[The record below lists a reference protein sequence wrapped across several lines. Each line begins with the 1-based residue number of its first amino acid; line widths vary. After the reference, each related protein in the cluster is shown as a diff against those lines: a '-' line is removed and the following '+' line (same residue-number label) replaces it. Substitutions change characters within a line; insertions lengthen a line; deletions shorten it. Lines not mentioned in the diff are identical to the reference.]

1 MFELIKEDIEGMLK
15 VVLERIRFNIF
26 FCEFIDDSD
35 EWMWK
40 RKIVISIIILLF

>member
-15 VVLERIRFNIF
+15 VVLEWIRFNIF
-26 FCEFIDDSD
+26 FSEFIDDSD